1 MAVASVALDRARAM
15 MNDRLAAIWT
25 DAILMPFLDISFQE
39 AQAWLRKSKSPFMKV
54 TSPAQVVL
62 AGTVVVGAALTD
74 LVEPIRV
81 WAGPSSLATSSLL
94 EEVSFIPQVSA
105 TTTLKCWSWT
115 GGAINLLGATTD
127 QNVYVHYWKNFAT
140 PASGAGSL
148 VIPAIENYIA
158 PKIASLAMASV
169 GQDSL
174 SAVMAAMGLERM
186 EEVVSANRGAAR

>member
-62 AGTVVVGAALTD
+62 AGAVVVGAALTD

-94 EEVSFIPQVSA
+94 EEVSFIPQVPA
-105 TTTLKCWSWT
+105 TTTLKFWSWT

-140 PASGAGSL
+140 PVSSAGSL